1 MIYIPDAP
9 WIGLSRED
17 WEDHCRRFS
26 RYDNQEEGEG
36 DDEWDDE
43 PLSADE

>member
-1 MIYIPDAP
+1 MIYVPDAP
-9 WIGLSRED
+9 WIGLCREG
-17 WEDHCRRFS
+17 WEEHCRRFS
-26 RYDNQEEGEG
+26 RYDNQDEEEE